1 MTSVSIS
8 QLKTAPSRI
17 ISDADDYPVA
27 IKNRSKTAGYIVG
40 KDLFETLVA
49 YIEDSIDRKA
59 VEETDYTKGRDFD
72 EIAEELGI

>member
-27 IKNRSKTAGYIVG
+27 IKNRSKIAGYIVG